1 MSKPVWFCFF
11 NHGHLTYE
19 CSLPAYPLLS
29 DYPKIVP
36 EIKTPGMV
44 VIKKTLSLQCRF
56 PVVNDSRV
64 QYDVRWYFGVDLK
77 LKYSEKVIVDPLVVS
92 EAHSSL
98 QPDVHKDAGISD
110 DDMQNVGVVFTALA
124 YLA

>member
-1 MSKPVWFCFF
+1 
-11 NHGHLTYE
+11 
-19 CSLPAYPLLS
+19 
-29 DYPKIVP
+29 
-36 EIKTPGMV
+36 MV